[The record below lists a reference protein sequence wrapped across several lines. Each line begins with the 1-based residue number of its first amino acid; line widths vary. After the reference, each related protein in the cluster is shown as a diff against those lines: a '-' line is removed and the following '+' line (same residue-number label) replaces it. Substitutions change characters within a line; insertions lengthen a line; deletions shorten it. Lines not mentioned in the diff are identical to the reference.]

1 MPRLMKNV
9 IVLAVLFLIGAPMVA
24 QQKWT
29 LQQCIEY
36 GIKNNISIMQADVN
50 QQINKVSYEQS
61 KANIL
66 PTLNG
71 GATHTYNI
79 GRTIDRYTNTF
90 ANSTVLSQNFY
101 LGTQVTLWSGLAQY
115 NTIKQN
121 EYSYK
126 ATKETVEQRKN
137 DLALNIATNFLQVI
151 YNNELVKISQ
161 NQVDISKE
169 QLDRVKKL
177 VDAGSLAKS
186 NEFDVAAQLASDE
199 YSFISAKNNYALS
212 MLSLKQLI
220 NLDTLN
226 NFEIEKPDF
235 AEPQEALLNST
246 AWDVYQTALKNQH
259 NIKSAEYSLLS
270 SEKSLSAARG
280 RVSPSLSFSGSIG
293 TGYSGLG
300 QRVVSY
306 TPTGLYNVYATGAGI
321 PVMDPNEISIPVLE
335 KTPFADQFKD
345 NVNKSVGFTLNVP
358 LFNGLSTY
366 SSIKTAK
373 LQTLNS
379 KYNYDLTKQQL
390 YKTIAQA
397 FADAQASYNKYN
409 AAKLAE
415 QAAEQ
420 SYNFTK
426 QKYDAGAISAFDF
439 STAKNR
445 WLKSQSDVLNAKYDY
460 IFKLKV
466 LDFYQ
471 GKPLY

>member
-1 MPRLMKNV
+1 MPRLMKK
-9 IVLAVLFLIGAPMVA
+9 LFLVHVLLLAISPMFA

-29 LQQCIEY
+29 LQQCIEQ
-36 GIKNNISIMQADVN
+36 GLKNNISIMQADVN

-61 KANIL
+61 RANIL

-101 LGTQVTLWSGLAQY
+101 LGTQVTLWSGLTQY

-121 EYSYK
+121 QYSYL

-186 NEFDVAAQLASDE
+186 NEYDVAAQLATDE
-199 YSFISAKNNYALS
+199 FSFVSAKNNYALS
-212 MLSLKQLI
+212 MLTLKQLI

-226 NFEIEKPDF
+226 NFDIEQPNF
-235 AEPQEALLNST
+235 SEPQEALLNAT

-270 SEKSLSAARG
+270 SEKSLAAARG
-280 RVSPSLSFSGSIG
+280 RVSPSVSFSGSIG
-293 TGYSGLG
+293 TGYSGLAKDF
-300 QRVVSY
+300 VSASITGYQESGITSGGDIVY
-306 TPTGLYNVYATGAGI
+306 TPTFT
-321 PVMDPNEISIPVLE
+321 SIT
-335 KTPFADQFKD
+335 KNTPFANQFKD
-345 NVNKSVGFTLNVP
+345 NVNKSLGFTLNVP

-366 SSIKTAK
+366 SFIKTAK

-397 FADAQASYNKYN
+397 FADAQSSFNKYN

-415 QAAEQ
+415 QAASQ
-420 SYNFTK
+420 SFNFTK

-471 GKPLY
+471 GKSLY

>member
-1 MPRLMKNV
+1 MPLLMRK
-9 IVLAVLFLIGAPMVA
+9 IVLIVVLSLAITPMFA

-29 LQQCIEY
+29 LQQCIEQ
-36 GIKNNISIMQADVN
+36 GIKNNIAIMQADVN
-50 QQINKVSYEQS
+50 QQISKVNYTQS
-61 KANIL
+61 KANTL
-66 PTLNG
+66 PSLNG

-126 ATKETVEQRKN
+126 ASKETLEQRKN

-151 YNNELVKISQ
+151 YNGELVKISQ

-169 QLDRVKKL
+169 QLDRIKKL

-186 NEFDVAAQLASDE
+186 NEYDVAAQLATDE
-199 YSFISAKNNYALS
+199 YSFVSAKNNYALS
-212 MLSLKQLI
+212 ILSLKQLI
-220 NLDTLN
+220 NLDTVN
-226 NFEIEKPDF
+226 NFDIEKPDF
-235 AEPQEALLNST
+235 SEPQQAMLNST
-246 AWDVYQTALKNQH
+246 AWDVYQTALKSQH
-259 NIKSAEYSLLS
+259 NIKSAEFSLLS
-270 SEKSLSAARG
+270 AEKSLAAAKG
-280 RVSPSLSFSGSIG
+280 RVSPTLSFSGSIG

-300 QRVVSY
+300 KTVVRY
-306 TPTGLYNVYATGAGI
+306 TPTGLYNVYATSSGI
-321 PVMDPNEISIPVLE
+321 PVLDPNEISIPVLE
-335 KTPFADQFKD
+335 NTPFAEQFKS
-345 NVNKSVGFTLNVP
+345 NVNKSAGLTLNVP

-373 LQTLNS
+373 LQNLNA

-397 FADAQASYNKYN
+397 FADANASFNKYN

-426 QKYDAGAISAFDF
+426 QKYDAGAISAFEF

-445 WLKSQSDVLNAKYDY
+445 WLKSQADALNAKYDY
-460 IFKLKV
+460 VFKLKV

>member
-1 MPRLMKNV
+1 MPRLMKK
-9 IVLAVLFLIGAPMVA
+9 LFLVHVLLLAISPMFA

-29 LQQCIEY
+29 LQQCIEQ
-36 GIKNNISIMQADVN
+36 GLKNNISIMQADVN
-50 QQINKVSYEQS
+50 QQINKISYEQS
-61 KANIL
+61 RANIL

-101 LGTQVTLWSGLAQY
+101 LGTQVTLWSGLTQY

-121 EYSYK
+121 QYSYL

-186 NEFDVAAQLASDE
+186 NEYDVAAQLATDE
-199 YSFISAKNNYALS
+199 FSFVSAKNNYALS
-212 MLSLKQLI
+212 MLTLKQLI

-226 NFEIEKPDF
+226 NFDIEQPNF
-235 AEPQEALLNST
+235 SEPQEALLNVT

-270 SEKSLSAARG
+270 SEKSLAAARG
-280 RVSPSLSFSGSIG
+280 RVSPSVSFSGSIG
-293 TGYSGLG
+293 TGYSGLAKDF
-300 QRVVSY
+300 VSASITGYQESGITSGGDIVY
-306 TPTGLYNVYATGAGI
+306 TPTFT
-321 PVMDPNEISIPVLE
+321 SIT
-335 KTPFADQFKD
+335 KNTPFANQFKD
-345 NVNKSVGFTLNVP
+345 NVNKSLGFTLNVP

-397 FADAQASYNKYN
+397 FADAQSSFNKYN

-415 QAAEQ
+415 QAASQ
-420 SYNFTK
+420 SFNFTK

-471 GKPLY
+471 GKSLY

>member
-1 MPRLMKNV
+1 MPRLMKKLV
-9 IVLAVLFLIGAPMVA
+9 LIVVLLLAITPMFA

-29 LQQCIEY
+29 LQQCIEQ

-101 LGTQVTLWSGLAQY
+101 LGTQVTLWSGLSQY

-121 EYSYK
+121 QYSYL
-126 ATKETVEQRKN
+126 ATKETVEQNKN

-151 YNNELVKISQ
+151 YNNEMVKISQ

-177 VDAGSLAKS
+177 VDAGALAKS
-186 NEFDVAAQLASDE
+186 NEYDVAAQLATDE
-199 YSFISAKNNYALS
+199 YSFVSAKNNYALS
-212 MLSLKQLI
+212 MLTLKQLI

-226 NFEIEKPDF
+226 NFEIEQPDF
-235 AEPQEALLNST
+235 SEPQEALLNST

-270 SEKSLSAARG
+270 SEKSLAAARG
-280 RVSPSLSFSGSIG
+280 RVSPSISFSGSIG

-300 QRVVSY
+300 QRVVRY
-306 TPTGLYNVYATGAGI
+306 DPTDLYNVYVTSSGQPI
-321 PVMDPNEISIPVLE
+321 VNPEEITIPVLE

-366 SSIKTAK
+366 SSIRTAK

-397 FADAQASYNKYN
+397 FADANASFNKYN
-409 AAKLAE
+409 AAKTAE

>member
-1 MPRLMKNV
+1 MKKLV
-9 IVLAVLFLIGAPMVA
+9 LIVVLLLAITPMFA

-29 LQQCIEY
+29 LQQCIEQ

-101 LGTQVTLWSGLAQY
+101 LGTQVTLWSGLSQY

-121 EYSYK
+121 QYSYL
-126 ATKETVEQRKN
+126 ATKETVEQNKN

-151 YNNELVKISQ
+151 YNNEMVKISQ

-177 VDAGSLAKS
+177 VDAGALAKS
-186 NEFDVAAQLASDE
+186 NEYDVAAQLATDE
-199 YSFISAKNNYALS
+199 YSFVSAKNNYALS
-212 MLSLKQLI
+212 MLTLKQLI

-226 NFEIEKPDF
+226 NFEIEQPDF
-235 AEPQEALLNST
+235 SEPQEALLNST

-270 SEKSLSAARG
+270 SEKSLAAARG
-280 RVSPSLSFSGSIG
+280 RVSPSISFSGSIG

-300 QRVVSY
+300 QRVVRY
-306 TPTGLYNVYATGAGI
+306 DPTDLYNVYVTSSGQPI
-321 PVMDPNEISIPVLE
+321 VNPEEITIPVLE

-366 SSIKTAK
+366 SSIRTAK

-397 FADAQASYNKYN
+397 FADANASFNKYN
-409 AAKLAE
+409 AAKTAE